1 MPNDPSEGT
10 PSGEDDLAIHPVIP
24 PLTQSRSPYPTRSR
38 SRRRQLEHQ
47 RMLDDQLTADPLGLV
62 ARSTSGGSSVATG
75 SVSMGTTTAAS
86 SALDTPEGAV
96 PTTTNITRR
105 RRPHRQAPPS
115 EARPSSLFSTPG
127 ATSARST
134 AHTTNTNT
142 SLPQSAN
149 SQLSSSSVA
158 STASDY
164 MIGKGLVQARISPM
178 NAPSSGGNT
187 TTTNNNNSMS
197 SSAKNNNNTARRR
210 RFFPPSRPS
219 PGEGSG
225 EQRSSNAPEQP
236 STAAAAA
243 TANDPKKN
251 PSSEGFQEN
260 NSASSNNN
268 SNSNKP
274 SNHEPKSTTEKDVIL
289 HGMNITKLRKLTL
302 SCLGMGTMSG
312 MTTQS
317 PKMAVFFAGM
327 VHSKTKAPKDAYLYA
342 RALFENN
349 QPKRTVKWIEQSN
362 LLRCYYYSENCDS
375 FGEGENNETNANTTT
390 QSKKKKANRV
400 FEKLEELKALQVES
414 LLLAAQALSEL
425 GDWTA
430 VLQLLEDTQHCTF
443 PENHNDHYQ
452 QQQQQQTEMHSNNN
466 NNTNARDHEDTE
478 NSFHP
483 NHMTIMT
490 TAAAN
495 SNNFMPPPPPL
506 IPLHLDD
513 DDGIAWQQLAE
524 SLRPSKLSAN
534 SATTTPDRI
543 HPLSRICQLRARAYS
558 ELGHPLRANLYWNRA
573 LQIDPWCVLALE
585 GLLET
590 SVQSPASVVET
601 VLMAISSREGNE
613 EAAGMK
619 DTESEND
626 DAEWLRA
633 LYLARVC
640 TAAPNTANVPTG
652 GVGTV
657 GTESKEGG
665 VTDAAAN
672 DDPMEDEVDE
682 NDDGNGDEN
691 MTGTVGI
698 SSSFALTP
706 HLPTRGGHPRAS
718 GRNDAEN
725 IERDDRN
732 DPSFWQDASSIQ
744 LLTPIPQQQSVA
756 DMSAAGASLFFP
768 PSAGSGHANG
778 RSDHGTEVANDSDRS
793 NTAAAA
799 VAVGSAL
806 DTLWNK
812 FQLRNSPEVLAMAA
826 QNAYRRYDWNAALQY
841 CEELAE
847 VDPLSSNTNK
857 AAFCHVSTL
866 VQLNRKRPLFR
877 LAHEWVETSPK
888 EARSWFA
895 VAAYYYAC
903 ERYHIAQRHF
913 CRATRLDPHCV
924 EAWIAFGASFAACDE
939 SDQALASF
947 RAAQRLAPGNHTSL
961 LYIGMEY
968 LRTNHLVLAQ
978 HFLTAANESS
988 GGTDPLVMSE
998 TGVLKLNQRKYA
1010 KATFWFLLG
1019 LGASKELAYSMS
1031 KVLGSPAPSTAN
1043 SYHSSPGDLPPKYL
1057 AALSFLVE
1065 SIQDPYWEPTLFN
1078 LAHAYRK
1085 ERRFD
1090 AALICLEQC
1099 LALKES
1105 ASAHSALGY
1114 CLHLQS
1120 IVLSTGRRNQKSKAD
1135 RHRSNRLLHKAID
1148 SYHQSL
1154 SKKPDDPF
1162 ASEMLQ
1168 KALSDALEQTDF
1180 FLSDDDDVLVNN
1192 DRHESGILASPQGSQ
1207 RADHVAATTP
1217 RPPRGSLGSLSA
1229 SATRMGLAA
1238 ADQSS
1243 LWTEDGLSVS
1253 AESVNDDVDMT

>member
-1 MPNDPSEGT
+1 MIPTMANDPNDAG
-10 PSGEDDLAIHPVIP
+10 DDDRPVIP
-24 PLTQSRSPYPTRSR
+24 PLVRSPYPTRSR

-47 RMLDDQLTADPLGLV
+47 RLLDEQLTVDPLGLV
-62 ARSTSGGSSVATG
+62 ARSTSGGSSVAA
-75 SVSMGTTTAAS
+75 SAAS
-86 SALDTPEGAV
+86 AMDSTPEGVV
-96 PTTTNITRR
+96 PEAAAPNITRR
-105 RRPHRQAPPS
+105 RRPQRQAPN
-115 EARPSSLFSTPG
+115 ETQRPSSLFSTPG
-127 ATSARST
+127 ATSAAAST
-134 AHTTNTNT
+134 HA
-142 SLPQSAN
+142 SLPQSA
-149 SQLSSSSVA
+149 SSHVSV
-158 STASDY
+158 ASDY

-178 NAPSSGGNT
+178 NAAPGSGGN
-187 TTTNNNNSMS
+187 
-197 SSAKNNNNTARRR
+197 SAKNARRR
-210 RFFPPSRPS
+210 RFFPPSRQS
-219 PGEGSG
+219 PRASVGSSSGGE
-225 EQRSSNAPEQP
+225 RTNPPAAPEP
-236 STAAAAA
+236 TV
-243 TANDPKKN
+243 PKTEAK
-251 PSSEGFQEN
+251 P
-260 NSASSNNN
+260 N
-268 SNSNKP
+268 SNQEDKA
-274 SNHEPKSTTEKDVIL
+274 TTEKDLIL
-289 HGMNITKLRKLTL
+289 HGMNITRLRKLTL
-302 SCLGMGTMSG
+302 SCLGMGGST
-312 MTTQS
+312 TTQS

-342 RALFENN
+342 RALVQND
-349 QPKRTVKWIEQSN
+349 QPKRAVKWIEQSN
-362 LLRCYYYSENCDS
+362 LLRCYYAENREMFQGD
-375 FGEGENNETNANTTT
+375 T
-390 QSKKKKANRV
+390 QSKKHANKV
-400 FEKLEELKALQVES
+400 FEKLEELKTLQIES

-425 GDWTA
+425 SDWTA

-443 PENHNDHYQ
+443 PESHYEHYQ
-452 QQQQQQTEMHSNNN
+452 RQAEMHRNNM
-466 NNTNARDHEDTE
+466 DHEDTE

-483 NHMTIMT
+483 NHMTIVT
-490 TAAAN
+490 TAPNA
-495 SNNFMPPPPPL
+495 SNVMPPPPPL

-513 DDGIAWQQLAE
+513 DDDIAWQQLAE
-524 SLRPSKLSAN
+524 SLSPKASSRSSTA
-534 SATTTPDRI
+534 TPDRI

-590 SVQSPASVVET
+590 SVQSPASVVDS
-601 VLMAISSREGNE
+601 VLMAMSSREAAE
-613 EAAGMK
+613 EVANDMK
-619 DTESEND
+619 DTENDND

-652 GVGTV
+652 GVRAAGNDTN
-657 GTESKEGG
+657 EGAAKA
-665 VTDAAAN
+665 TDAA

-691 MTGTVGI
+691 MTGTAGI
-698 SSSFALTP
+698 SSSFAPTP
-706 HLPTRGGHPRAS
+706 HVPSRGGINAPRRS
-718 GRNDAEN
+718 NEN
-725 IERDDRN
+725 AERDDSN

-768 PSAGSGHANG
+768 QNSGHGNSDNG
-778 RSDHGTEVANDSDRS
+778 TVVADTSNLS

-866 VQLNRKRPLFR
+866 VQLNRKRQLFR

-903 ERYHIAQRHF
+903 ERYHVAQRHF

-978 HFLTAANESS
+978 HFLKAANESS
-988 GGTDPLVMSE
+988 GGTDPLVKSE
-998 TGVLKLNQRKYA
+998 TGVLKLNQRKYSQA
-1010 KATFWFLLG
+1010 ITWFLMALG
-1019 LGASKELAYSMS
+1019 GTKEWAANMSRMLASSIA
-1031 KVLGSPAPSTAN
+1031 
-1043 SYHSSPGDLPPKYL
+1043 HSQRNSPGDLNPKYL
-1057 AALSFLVE
+1057 DALSSLVE
-1065 SIQDPYWEPTLFN
+1065 TIQDPYWEPTLFN

-1085 ERRFD
+1085 ERCFD
-1090 AALICLEQC
+1090 AAAICLEQC

-1120 IVLSTGRRNQKSKAD
+1120 IVLSTKSRNQPISKAD
-1135 RHRSNRLLHKAID
+1135 RDKSNRLLHKAID

-1154 SKKPDDPF
+1154 AKKPDDPF

-1168 KALSDALEQTDF
+1168 KALGDALEQTDF
-1180 FLSDDDDVLVNN
+1180 FLSDDDVQDEPHN
-1192 DRHESGILASPQGSQ
+1192 SGILSSPQTIPGKLGQPQS
-1207 RADHVAATTP
+1207 ASTP
-1217 RPPRGSLGSLSA
+1217 RGPRGSLGSVS
-1229 SATRMGLAA
+1229 TGMGLGAG
-1238 ADQSS
+1238 DQSS
-1243 LWTEDGLSVS
+1243 LWTEDG
-1253 AESVNDDVDMT
+1253 DVDMM

>member
-1 MPNDPSEGT
+1 MANDPTDVG
-10 PSGEDDLAIHPVIP
+10 GEDPANRPVIP
-24 PLTQSRSPYPTRSR
+24 PLVRSPYPTRSR

-62 ARSTSGGSSVATG
+62 ARSTSGGSSVANAALDST
-75 SVSMGTTTAAS
+75 STPETVIPAATAAS
-86 SALDTPEGAV
+86 
-96 PTTTNITRR
+96 NITRR
-105 RRPHRQAPPS
+105 RRQQRQPEAHRT
-115 EARPSSLFSTPG
+115 LFSTPG
-127 ATSARST
+127 ATSAAAT
-134 AHTTNTNT
+134 AHAGVPPSAT
-142 SLPQSAN
+142 SHV
-149 SQLSSSSVA
+149 SV
-158 STASDY
+158 ASDY

-178 NAPSSGGNT
+178 AGAAPGSG
-187 TTTNNNNSMS
+187 S
-197 SSAKNNNNTARRR
+197 SSAKNSRRR

-219 PGEGSG
+219 PRASTGSHPGNTSG
-225 EQRSSNAPEQP
+225 ERTNNVSAPP
-236 STAAAAA
+236 DVA
-243 TANDPKKN
+243 DKN
-251 PSSEGFQEN
+251 ESFPD
-260 NSASSNNN
+260 NSR
-268 SNSNKP
+268 SNKP
-274 SNHEPKSTTEKDVIL
+274 SNDNKEQTATDKDLIL
-289 HGMNITKLRKLTL
+289 HGMNITRLRKLTL
-302 SCLGMGTMSG
+302 SCLGMGTKGS

-342 RALFENN
+342 RTLFEND
-349 QPKRTVKWIEQSN
+349 QPKRAVKWIEQSN
-362 LLRCYYYSENCDS
+362 LLRCYYSESRDALDGDLSTKKN
-375 FGEGENNETNANTTT
+375 TN
-390 QSKKKKANRV
+390 KI
-400 FEKLEELKALQVES
+400 FEKLEELKTLQVES

-425 GDWTA
+425 SDWTA

-443 PENHNDHYQ
+443 PESHHDHYQ
-452 QQQQQQTEMHSNNN
+452 QQQQTESNNN
-466 NNTNARDHEDTE
+466 NNMDHEDTE

-483 NHMTIMT
+483 NHMTIVT
-490 TAAAN
+490 TAAN
-495 SNNFMPPPPPL
+495 PTTFMPPPPPL

-513 DDGIAWQQLAE
+513 DDEIAWQQLAE
-524 SLRPSKLSAN
+524 SLSPKASA
-534 SATTTPDRI
+534 SCATTTPDRI

-590 SVQSPASVVET
+590 SIQSPASVVES
-601 VLMAISSREGNE
+601 VLMAMSSRESPEGPN
-613 EAAGMK
+613 MK
-619 DTESEND
+619 DSESEND

-652 GVGTV
+652 GVGAA
-657 GTESKEGG
+657 GKDSNEGG
-665 VTDAAAN
+665 KPSDA

-706 HLPTRGGHPRAS
+706 HQRGLRPS
-718 GRNDAEN
+718 NNNAEN
-725 IERDDRN
+725 VERDNSN

-768 PSAGSGHANG
+768 QSAGSGHG
-778 RSDHGTEVANDSDRS
+778 HSDHGTVVANTSDLS

-978 HFLTAANESS
+978 HFLKAANESS
-988 GGTDPLVMSE
+988 GGTDPLVKSE
-998 TGVLKLNQRKYA
+998 TGVLKLNQRKYSQA
-1010 KATFWFLLG
+1010 ITWFLMG
-1019 LGASKELAYSMS
+1019 LGAGNQWATSMS
-1031 KVLGSPAPSTAN
+1031 RLLATAN
-1043 SYHSSPGDLPPKYL
+1043 SLHGQGDLSPKYL
-1057 AALSFLVE
+1057 DALSSLVE
-1065 SIQDPYWEPTLFN
+1065 TVQDPYWEPTLFN

-1085 ERRFD
+1085 ERCFD
-1090 AALICLEQC
+1090 AAVICLEQC

-1105 ASAHSALGY
+1105 SSAHSALGY

-1120 IVLSTGRRNQKSKAD
+1120 IVLSSRRRTAD
-1135 RHRSNRLLHKAID
+1135 RTKSNRLLHRAID

-1154 SKKPDDPF
+1154 AKKPDDPF

-1168 KALSDALEQTDF
+1168 KALGDALEQTDF
-1180 FLSDDDDVLVNN
+1180 FLGDDNEQDNVQ
-1192 DRHESGILASPQGSQ
+1192 HESMASPTLVVKK
-1207 RADHVAATTP
+1207 HTP
-1217 RPPRGSLGSLSA
+1217 ARPPRGSLGSLS
-1229 SATRMGLAA
+1229 TGMGLAGA

-1253 AESVNDDVDMT
+1253 VESGNDDVDMT

>member
-1 MPNDPSEGT
+1 MANDPNNNEIN
-10 PSGEDDLAIHPVIP
+10 DDPANRAPVIP
-24 PLTQSRSPYPTRSR
+24 PLVRSPYPTRSR

-62 ARSTSGGSSVATG
+62 ARTTSAGSS
-75 SVSMGTTTAAS
+75 STAA
-86 SALDTPEGAV
+86 AGTEVAAANATPEGLAPSV
-96 PTTTNITRR
+96 PPSVASNITRR
-105 RRPHRQAPPS
+105 RRQLQRPAQPTDS
-115 EARPSSLFSTPG
+115 RPSDLFSTPG
-127 ATSARST
+127 ATTAASAAQPHHVST
-134 AHTTNTNT
+134 AV
-142 SLPQSAN
+142 PQSAA
-149 SQLSSSSVA
+149 SHVSV
-158 STASDY
+158 ASDY

-178 NAPSSGGNT
+178 ACAPTGVGSGSN
-187 TTTNNNNSMS
+187 
-197 SSAKNNNNTARRR
+197 SAKNSRRR

-219 PGEGSG
+219 PRASTGSSHG
-225 EQRSSNAPEQP
+225 NAAGGDGGNTAPEDVGNGAAKNLDRNTANSSSNP
-236 STAAAAA
+236 
-243 TANDPKKN
+243 D
-251 PSSEGFQEN
+251 
-260 NSASSNNN
+260 
-268 SNSNKP
+268 
-274 SNHEPKSTTEKDVIL
+274 EKVAMDKERDLIL
-289 HGMNITKLRKLTL
+289 HGMNITRLRKLTL
-302 SCLGMGTMSG
+302 SCLGMGTTKGSMGMGMG

-327 VHSKTKAPKDAYLYA
+327 VHSKTKNPMDAYVYA
-342 RALFENN
+342 RALLQND
-349 QPKRTVKWIEQSN
+349 QPKRAVKWIEQSD
-362 LLRCYYYSENCDS
+362 LLRCYYSENREALEADGGGQGDVS
-375 FGEGENNETNANTTT
+375 
-390 QSKKKKANRV
+390 SKKTANKLY
-400 FEKLEELKALQVES
+400 EKLEELKTLQVES

-425 GDWTA
+425 SEWTA
-430 VLQLLEDTQHCTF
+430 VLQLLEDTQHYTF
-443 PENHNDHYQ
+443 PESHSDQYKQ
-452 QQQQQQTEMHSNNN
+452 QVEMNNN
-466 NNTNARDHEDTE
+466 NNMDHEDTE

-483 NHMTIMT
+483 NHMTIVT
-490 TAAAN
+490 TPAN
-495 SNNFMPPPPPL
+495 STSVIPPPPPL

-513 DDGIAWQQLAE
+513 DDDIAWQQLAE
-524 SLRPSKLSAN
+524 SLRPSRGSA
-534 SATTTPDRI
+534 AITPDRI
-543 HPLSRICQLRARAYS
+543 HPLSRICQMRARAYS

-590 SVQSPASVVET
+590 SVQSPASVVEF
-601 VLMAISSREGNE
+601 VLMAMSARGSGEDPAATGND
-613 EAAGMK
+613 MK
-619 DTESEND
+619 DNDANEVETND

-652 GVGTV
+652 GVGV
-657 GTESKEGG
+657 AGNEINNKNSNDGG
-665 VTDAAAN
+665 AKPADT

-691 MTGTVGI
+691 MTGTVGA
-698 SSSFALTP
+698 SASFALSPNVT
-706 HLPTRGGHPRAS
+706 TRARSRGRSNDNGHVEDT
-718 GRNDAEN
+718 N
-725 IERDDRN
+725 RD
-732 DPSFWQDASSIQ
+732 DPSFWQDASSLQ

-768 PSAGSGHANG
+768 NSAGSGHQLPGN
-778 RSDHGTEVANDSDRS
+778 SDHSTAVANTSDLS
-793 NTAAAA
+793 NSAAAA

-812 FQLRNSPEVLAMAA
+812 FQLRKSPEVLAMAA

-841 CEELAE
+841 CEELSE

-895 VAAYYYAC
+895 VGAYYYAC
-903 ERYHIAQRHF
+903 QRYHVAQRHF

-978 HFLTAANESS
+978 HFLKAANDSS
-988 GGTDPLVMSE
+988 GGTDPLVKSE
-998 TGVLKLNQRKYA
+998 TGVLKLNQRKYSQA
-1010 KATFWFLLG
+1010 ITWFLMALG
-1019 LGASKELAYSMS
+1019 GHKEWAASMS
-1031 KVLGSPAPSTAN
+1031 KLLATSTAN
-1043 SYHSSPGDLPPKYL
+1043 SFHNNGETSPKYL
-1057 AALSFLVE
+1057 DALSSLIEIV
-1065 SIQDPYWEPTLFN
+1065 QDSYWEPTLFN

-1090 AALICLEQC
+1090 AAVICLEQC

-1120 IVLSTGRRNQKSKAD
+1120 IVLSTRARIAKRKQKNGKAY
-1135 RHRSNRLLHKAID
+1135 RERSNCLLHRAID

-1154 SKKPDDPF
+1154 AKKPDDPF

-1168 KALSDALEQTDF
+1168 KALSDALDQTDF
-1180 FLSDDDDVLVNN
+1180 FLSDDDVVIPDPG
-1192 DRHESGILASPQGSQ
+1192 DHGGILASPASAQKVAGKKGHHYQ
-1207 RADHVAATTP
+1207 LAATTP
-1217 RPPRGSLGSLSA
+1217 RNPRGSLGSLSTA
-1229 SATRMGLAA
+1229 GTGMGLAA
-1238 ADQSS
+1238 VGADQSS

-1253 AESVNDDVDMT
+1253 VESSNDDVDMT

>member
-1 MPNDPSEGT
+1 MANDPNDAG
-10 PSGEDDLAIHPVIP
+10 DDDRPVIP
-24 PLTQSRSPYPTRSR
+24 PLVRSPYPTRSR

-47 RMLDDQLTADPLGLV
+47 RMLDEQLTADPLGLV
-62 ARSTSGGSSVATG
+62 ARATSGGSSVAASTATSG
-75 SVSMGTTTAAS
+75 MDSAAS
-86 SALDTPEGAV
+86 VAATNTPEGVV
-96 PTTTNITRR
+96 PQAAAPNITRR
-105 RRPHRQAPPS
+105 RRPQRQAPPPN
-115 EARPSSLFSTPG
+115 ETHRPSSLFSTPG
-127 ATSARST
+127 ATSASST
-134 AHTTNTNT
+134 HA
-142 SLPQSAN
+142 SLSQSA
-149 SQLSSSSVA
+149 SSHVSV
-158 STASDY
+158 ASDY

-178 NAPSSGGNT
+178 NAAPSSGGN
-187 TTTNNNNSMS
+187 
-197 SSAKNNNNTARRR
+197 SAKNSRRR

-219 PGEGSG
+219 PRASVGSSSGGE
-225 EQRSSNAPEQP
+225 RSNPVVPAAAPEP
-236 STAAAAA
+236 TV
-243 TANDPKKN
+243 PKTEAFPDK
-251 PSSEGFQEN
+251 P
-260 NSASSNNN
+260 N
-268 SNSNKP
+268 SNQEEKA
-274 SNHEPKSTTEKDVIL
+274 TTEKDLIL
-289 HGMNITKLRKLTL
+289 HGMNITRLRKLTL
-302 SCLGMGTMSG
+302 SCLGMATTSGSTFGT
-312 MTTQS
+312 TTQS

-342 RALFENN
+342 RALVQND
-349 QPKRTVKWIEQSN
+349 QPKRAVQWIEQSN
-362 LLRCYYYSENCDS
+362 LLRCYYADNREM
-375 FGEGENNETNANTTT
+375 FEGDT
-390 QSKKKKANRV
+390 QSKKHANKA
-400 FEKLEELKALQVES
+400 FEKLEELKTLQIES

-425 GDWTA
+425 SDWTA

-443 PENHNDHYQ
+443 PESHYDHYQ
-452 QQQQQQTEMHSNNN
+452 RQAEMHRNNM
-466 NNTNARDHEDTE
+466 DHEDTE

-483 NHMTIMT
+483 NHMTIVT
-490 TAAAN
+490 TAPN
-495 SNNFMPPPPPL
+495 SSNFMPPPPPL

-513 DDGIAWQQLAE
+513 DDDIAWQQLAE
-524 SLRPSKLSAN
+524 SLSPKASSRSVTA
-534 SATTTPDRI
+534 TPDRI

-590 SVQSPASVVET
+590 SVQSPASVVDS
-601 VLMAISSREGNE
+601 VLMAISSREAAE
-613 EAAGMK
+613 EVANDMK
-619 DTESEND
+619 DTENDND

-640 TAAPNTANVPTG
+640 TAAPNTANIPTG
-652 GVGTV
+652 GVRAAGNDA
-657 GTESKEGG
+657 TEGAAKA
-665 VTDAAAN
+665 TDAV

-706 HLPTRGGHPRAS
+706 HVPSRGGSNAPRRS
-718 GRNDAEN
+718 NEN
-725 IERDDRN
+725 AERDDNN

-768 PSAGSGHANG
+768 QNSGNG
-778 RSDHGTEVANDSDRS
+778 NSDHGTVVADTSNLS

-866 VQLNRKRPLFR
+866 VQLNRKRQLFR
-877 LAHEWVETSPK
+877 LAHEWVEISPK

-903 ERYHIAQRHF
+903 ERYHVAQRHF

-978 HFLTAANESS
+978 HFLKAANESA
-988 GGTDPLVMSE
+988 GGTDPLVKSE
-998 TGVLKLNQRKYA
+998 TGVLKLNQRKYTQA
-1010 KATFWFLLG
+1010 ITWFLMALG
-1019 LGASKELAYSMS
+1019 GTKEWASSMS
-1031 KVLGSPAPSTAN
+1031 RMLASAVAN
-1043 SYHSSPGDLPPKYL
+1043 SHRSSPGLLNPKYL
-1057 AALSFLVE
+1057 DALTSLVE
-1065 SIQDPYWEPTLFN
+1065 TIQDPYWEPTLFN

-1085 ERRFD
+1085 ERCFD
-1090 AALICLEQC
+1090 AAAICLEQC

-1120 IVLSTGRRNQKSKAD
+1120 IVLSTTRGNQTISKAD
-1135 RHRSNRLLHKAID
+1135 RDKSNRLLHKAID

-1154 SKKPDDPF
+1154 AKKPDDPF

-1168 KALSDALEQTDF
+1168 KALGDALEQTDF
-1180 FLSDDDDVLVNN
+1180 FLSDDDVVADEPH
-1192 DRHESGILASPQGSQ
+1192 DSGILASPQTIPGKLGASGQ
-1207 RADHVAATTP
+1207 QHVAGASTP
-1217 RPPRGSLGSLSA
+1217 RGPRGSLGSVS
-1229 SATRMGLAA
+1229 TGMGLGAG
-1238 ADQSS
+1238 DQSS
-1243 LWTEDGLSVS
+1243 LWTEDG
-1253 AESVNDDVDMT
+1253 DVDMM

>member
-1 MPNDPSEGT
+1 M
-10 PSGEDDLAIHPVIP
+10 
-24 PLTQSRSPYPTRSR
+24 
-38 SRRRQLEHQ
+38 
-47 RMLDDQLTADPLGLV
+47 
-62 ARSTSGGSSVATG
+62 
-75 SVSMGTTTAAS
+75 
-86 SALDTPEGAV
+86 
-96 PTTTNITRR
+96 
-105 RRPHRQAPPS
+105 
-115 EARPSSLFSTPG
+115 
-127 ATSARST
+127 
-134 AHTTNTNT
+134 
-142 SLPQSAN
+142 PQSAA
-149 SQLSSSSVA
+149 SQGSM
-158 STASDY
+158 ASDY

-178 NAPSSGGNT
+178 AGATSTGGSNTNSSNSNSNT
-187 TTTNNNNSMS
+187 NSN
-197 SSAKNNNNTARRR
+197 SAKNSRRR
-210 RFFPPSRPS
+210 QFFPPSRPS
-219 PGEGSG
+219 PRASTGSNHGNEHGGNDNVHGNGGDGSNHASISVPVAAAPIDAENGNSTGSGAAKNSGEGIPDS
-225 EQRSSNAPEQP
+225 R
-236 STAAAAA
+236 
-243 TANDPKKN
+243 
-251 PSSEGFQEN
+251 N
-260 NSASSNNN
+260 NNASSNPDEG
-268 SNSNKP
+268 NKII
-274 SNHEPKSTTEKDVIL
+274 TEKDLIL
-289 HGMNITKLRKLTL
+289 HGMNITRLRKLTL
-302 SCLGMGTMSG
+302 SCLGMGTTTMTPTGTTAMGSIMG

-327 VHSKTKAPKDAYLYA
+327 VHSKTKAPMDAYVYA
-342 RALFENN
+342 RALLQND

-362 LLRCYYYSENCDS
+362 LLRCYYLSENNNARDGFEGDEDS
-375 FGEGENNETNANTTT
+375 KNNS
-390 QSKKKKANRV
+390 SKKSAASNKLY
-400 FEKLEELKALQVES
+400 FEKLEELKTLQVES
-414 LLLAAQALSEL
+414 LLLAAQSLSEL
-425 GDWTA
+425 NDWTA

-443 PENHNDHYQ
+443 PESHHDHYQ
-452 QQQQQQTEMHSNNN
+452 QQQQQVDINNHNNN
-466 NNTNARDHEDTE
+466 NHNSNSNMDHDDTE

-483 NHMTIMT
+483 NHMTIVT
-490 TAAAN
+490 TAAN
-495 SNNFMPPPPPL
+495 SNSAMPPPPPPHPPL
-506 IPLHLDD
+506 IRLHMDD
-513 DDGIAWQQLAE
+513 DDDIAWQQLAE
-524 SLRPSKLSAN
+524 SLRPSSMALSA
-534 SATTTPDRI
+534 TVTPDRI

-590 SVQSPASVVET
+590 SVQSPASVVDS
-601 VLMAISSREGNE
+601 VLLAMSSRGSSEEEEETSTTAATTNNNDNDNTMKESSEG
-613 EAAGMK
+613 AANSNANDSK
-619 DTESEND
+619 HEND
-626 DAEWLRA
+626 DAAWLRA

-640 TAAPNTANVPTG
+640 TAAPNTANIPTG
-652 GVGTV
+652 GVGAA
-657 GTESKEGG
+657 GNSEANHHKQNGG
-665 VTDAAAN
+665 GGAAAKPADI

-691 MTGTVGI
+691 MV
-698 SSSFALTP
+698 SSSFALSP
-706 HLPTRGGHPRAS
+706 HHSARAGNVRTGIHS
-718 GRNDAEN
+718 NNNGNGNEDVD
-725 IERDDRN
+725 RDDSN

-756 DMSAAGASLFFP
+756 DMSAAGASLFYP
-768 PSAGSGHANG
+768 QSAGSGHGFGQHSAVMMNS
-778 RSDHGTEVANDSDRS
+778 SDHSTVVANTTTSDVS

-903 ERYHIAQRHF
+903 ERYHVAQRHF

-947 RAAQRLAPGNHTSL
+947 RAAQRLAPGNHVSL

-978 HFLTAANESS
+978 HFLKAANESS
-988 GGTDPLVMSE
+988 GGTDPLVKSE
-998 TGVLKLNQRKYA
+998 TGVLKLNQRKYTQA
-1010 KATFWFLLG
+1010 ITWFLMA
-1019 LGASKELAYSMS
+1019 LGAHKEWTTSMS
-1031 KVLGSPAPSTAN
+1031 KLLATFTAKALYKTADT
-1043 SYHSSPGDLPPKYL
+1043 SLKYL
-1057 AALSFLVE
+1057 DALSYLIE
-1065 SIQDPYWEPTLFN
+1065 TIQDPYWEPTLFN

-1090 AALICLEQC
+1090 AAVICLEQC

-1105 ASAHSALGY
+1105 ASAYSALGY

-1120 IVLSTGRRNQKSKAD
+1120 MAISTRAFTVKRKQRSSNKAD
-1135 RHRSNRLLHKAID
+1135 RDRSNRLLHKAID

-1154 SKKPDDPF
+1154 AKKPDDPF

-1168 KALSDALEQTDF
+1168 KALGDALEQTDF
-1180 FLSDDDDVLVNN
+1180 FLNDDDVAEVV
-1192 DRHESGILASPQGSQ
+1192 DDAGDEDYEHGAIPTSPPKGQ
-1207 RADHVAATTP
+1207 RAQHLGKKAATTP
-1217 RPPRGSLGSLSA
+1217 RPPRGSLGSLA
-1229 SATRMGLAA
+1229 SAASGMGFAT

-1253 AESVNDDVDMT
+1253 VDSGNDDVDMA